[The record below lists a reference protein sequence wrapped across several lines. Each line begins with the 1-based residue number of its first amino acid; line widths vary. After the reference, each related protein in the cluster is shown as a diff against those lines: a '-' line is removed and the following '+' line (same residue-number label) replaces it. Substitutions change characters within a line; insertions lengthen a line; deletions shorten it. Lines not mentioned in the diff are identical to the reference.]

1 MQPTTTISPTKNS
14 TFPIEWASDSDPID
28 FIDFQDFFER
38 ETTELELKELEENG
52 PFAMSK
58 EVTAF
63 VEMQNE
69 LSNAQNRVEFLTK
82 QLVQFEDKYN
92 DLHNEM
98 MRKRGEWFIHNDRMI
113 KVMNDAKNMFEIERK
128 KNETMTEMF
137 SNFMIFETARH
148 KEDLSYPRFM
158 DMLIRMNEM
167 NRRTAEE
174 RRNIIKKRALT
185 IPTIQPNTF

>member
-1 MQPTTTISPTKNS
+1 MKPTILPTENS
-14 TFPIEWASDSDPID
+14 TFPIEGASDSDPIE

-38 ETTELELKELEENG
+38 ETMELELKELELKELELKELEET
-52 PFAMSK
+52 
-58 EVTAF
+58 TAF
-63 VEMQNE
+63 VEIQHE

-82 QLVQFEDKYN
+82 QLVRFEEKYN
-92 DLHNEM
+92 DLHDEM
-98 MRKRGEWFIHNDRMI
+98 TRKRGEWFIHNDRMI
-113 KVMNDAKNMFEIERK
+113 KEKNEAENMFEIERK

-158 DMLIRMNEM
+158 DMLIRLNEM